1 MKFLAF
7 IGVHELWSCTMSI
20 RKTALLLGTCAFIT
34 MSSSA
39 SAADFTLTSP
49 DLKGGK
55 FAQANFLSEPYG
67 FGCSGGNVSP
77 SLEWSNAPAGTKSFV
92 LTIYDLDAP
101 TGFGWVHWVVANI
114 PGSVAKLPAGIGADG
129 QRLPAGALQTRT
141 DFGVPG
147 YGGPCPPQGSTHR
160 YEITLTAVGVD
171 KLPVVTPDATP
182 ALVGFFAKSQSLGE
196 AKLTIVQG
204 R

>member
-1 MKFLAF
+1 
-7 IGVHELWSCTMSI
+7 MSI
-20 RKTALLLGTCAFIT
+20 RKTAFLLATFAFIT

-39 SAADFTLTSP
+39 SATDFTLTSP
-49 DLKGGK
+49 DLKDGK
-55 FAQANFLSEPYG
+55 LAQANFLSEPYG

-114 PGSVAKLPAGIGADG
+114 PGSVSKLPSGISAGG
-129 QRLPAGALQTRT
+129 QLLPSGALQTRT

-160 YEITLTAVGVD
+160 YEITLTAVSVD
-171 KLPVVTPDATP
+171 KLPAVTADATP
-182 ALVGFFAKSQSLGE
+182 ALVGFFSKAQSLGQ
-196 AKLTIVQG
+196 AKLTVVQG